1 MQKGSYMKIPKNDIN
16 NFIADKAY
24 YKSAS
29 NYCLGK
35 TLEEAGKIAR
45 QLAMATTNREKS
57 NGRTKT
63 NEE

>member
-1 MQKGSYMKIPKNDIN
+1 MKIPKNDIN
-16 NFIADKAY
+16 DFIADKAY
-24 YKSAS
+24 YKSTS

-35 TLEEAGKIAR
+35 TLEEAGEIAK